1 MMKLLSVGALFLVL
15 ASASALVSGGHS
27 GGVLKQTWFGASDIL
42 PENRVRELGSVIPTY
57 TQRSFELL
65 PLKLRQKF
73 GEKLWTA
80 IELMTLRL
88 LLIRYI
94 APTFVTAALIGCL
107 EGFWSRSSQK
117 GLVKVHSPTRFNL
130 GLVGLGMS
138 TAMALLWVAAP
149 ITVPLILVVFCGFGL
164 AILSIRSLV
173 ANAPSRF

>member
-1 MMKLLSVGALFLVL
+1 MKLLSVGALFLVL

-94 APTFVTAALIGCL
+94 APTFVTAILIGCL
-107 EGFWSRSSQK
+107 EGFWSRSSQQ
-117 GLVKVHSPTRFNL
+117 GLVKVHSPMRFNL
-130 GLVGLGMS
+130 GLIGLGTS
-138 TAMALLWVAAP
+138 AALILLWVTTP
-149 ITVPLILVVFCGFGL
+149 VTVPLILLLFCVFALAVV
-164 AILSIRSLV
+164 SIRSLIL
-173 ANAPSRF
+173 NAPAQL